1 VLTPFANAD
10 RALPLLQER
19 NGHEPCPAL
28 YPVTLASVLVAAK
41 NHENRR
47 LPNITTLLAS
57 AVRCSGFGQLLVSCG
72 KSAVVDAELW
82 LISHCR
88 LQVLRPFTDDINELV
103 AKLRCACCAC
113 CAAQAQLKRT
123 PLGSSDIA
131 PAGGEFIDVQ
141 ACLCIVDYLYG
152 VRPSLWILRLLPARL
167 TRCCLHA
174 LSIPLLAGRAVLSRL
189 AS

>member
-1 VLTPFANAD
+1 MDAD

-41 NHENRR
+41 HHEHRR
-47 LPNITTLLAS
+47 LPKISTLMQS
-57 AVRCSGFGQLLVSCG
+57 AVLCSSFGQLLVSCG
-72 KSAVVDAELW
+72 NSAVVEAELW

-113 CAAQAQLKRT
+113 CELQR
-123 PLGSSDIA
+123 
-131 PAGGEFIDVQ
+131 
-141 ACLCIVDYLYG
+141 
-152 VRPSLWILRLLPARL
+152 R
-167 TRCCLHA
+167 
-174 LSIPLLAGRAVLSRL
+174 
-189 AS
+189 